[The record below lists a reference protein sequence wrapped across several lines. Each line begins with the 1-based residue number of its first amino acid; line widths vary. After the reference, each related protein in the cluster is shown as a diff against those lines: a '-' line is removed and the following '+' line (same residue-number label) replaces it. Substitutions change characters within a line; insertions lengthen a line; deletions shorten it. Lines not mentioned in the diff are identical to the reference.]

1 MIPKDRL
8 NRDITVGCY
17 IAYGHALGRCAGLR
31 IGKVLAIKQPPLCTD
46 NSFRYQPEWRITVIG
61 VDDDWHTRTPELCK
75 RKGTL
80 MFPDRMVVLDFDN
93 LPQVY
98 QDLLREAQ

>member
-8 NRDITVGCY
+8 GRDIVAGSY

-31 IGKVLAIKQPPLCTD
+31 IGKVLHIKSLEKEGYTTTIID
-46 NSFRYQPEWRITVIG
+46 WRITVMG
-61 VDDDWHTRTPELCK
+61 VDDDWNHRAPELCK

-80 MFPDRMVVLDFDN
+80 MFPDRMVVLDFDK

-98 QDLLREAQ
+98 QDLLKEFV